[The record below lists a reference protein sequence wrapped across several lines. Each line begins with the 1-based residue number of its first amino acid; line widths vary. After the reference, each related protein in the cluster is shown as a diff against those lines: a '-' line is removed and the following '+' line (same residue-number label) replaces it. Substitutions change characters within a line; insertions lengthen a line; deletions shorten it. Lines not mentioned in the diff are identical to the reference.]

1 MGTTSVIS
9 GGAAA
14 PFVFDSASGGLKVDV
29 VAGGSASNA
38 SVGLTGATAP
48 TSATEIG
55 IIDSGGKLQ
64 GASSANPIRIDPTG
78 TTTQPVEIN
87 DGTNVMGIMAKF
99 GTTPGAVYAL
109 NTNSSIFAGTT
120 ALSATGSSLNVNI
133 TGGGSGGT
141 QYTDETA
148 ESAGAF
154 TITVAGLW
162 NGTDVVGLRG
172 DASNNLLTK
181 INVALPAGTNVIGH
195 VIVDSG
201 TITAVT
207 AITNALPAGSNLI
220 GQVEVSDGTNVLFTS
235 THPGYIQGTV
245 SIGSG
250 PFAVTQSTSPWIIA
264 GGGTAG
270 APGTAVLTVQ
280 GISGGTAIP
289 VSGTFF
295 QTTQPIS
302 IASGQVASGAF
313 ASGSIA
319 SGAIASGAIASGAI
333 ASGAIAAGAAAAGAF
348 ADGSVYVRSN
358 AASTFPVTATIAASQ
373 TIAVT
378 QTTASS
384 LNATVV
390 GTLTNNNAAPS
401 TTNVGA
407 LAVLAN
413 AAAPT
418 WTEGDQVLL
427 SADLAGNQ
435 RVILHAE
442 TTKVI
447 GTVNQGTS
455 PWVETAV
462 PAASGG
468 CSTNIQTALSDTF
481 EEVKSS
487 AGQLY
492 GYSIF
497 NPNAGTVY
505 VAWGNNAS
513 ASFTSATDLF
523 YIIGIPAGA
532 AANVFF
538 AAGIAGGGNSIYVAA
553 STSATSGAAPA
564 SGLIVTTIYT

>member
-64 GASSANPIRIDPTG
+64 GASSTNPIRIDPTG

-154 TITVAGLW
+154 TITVAGLY

-172 DASNNLLTK
+172 DASNNLFVNLHTA
-181 INVALPAGTNVIGH
+181 IPAGTNVIGH

-201 TITAVT
+201 TITSITDSVAVT
-207 AITNALPAGSNLI
+207 
-220 GQVEVSDGTNVLFTS
+220 
-235 THPGYIQGTV
+235 
-245 SIGSG
+245 
-250 PFAVTQSTSPWIIA
+250 
-264 GGGTAG
+264 
-270 APGTAVLTVQ
+270 
-280 GISGGTAIP
+280 
-289 VSGTFF
+289 GTFF
-295 QTTQPIS
+295 QATQPIS

-564 SGLIVTTIYT
+564 SGLIVTTIYA